1 MPDIRPN
8 MISPDQLKKGLRVT
22 EPKDGI
28 IVTALSV
35 GEDVAKLAE
44 ILDIVL
50 QHFKEKYKNKFF
62 QYAFFQYYCLKLLR
76 LSLNEKLGIQ
86 ELKLYE
92 KFLKYVPEQLYC
104 YIQYEFSFN
113 LSLKSSCLVFGLTR

>member
-50 QHFKEKYKNKFF
+50 QHFNEKYKNKFF
-62 QYAFFQYYCLKLLR
+62 QYAFFQ
-76 LSLNEKLGIQ
+76 
-86 ELKLYE
+86 
-92 KFLKYVPEQLYC
+92 
-104 YIQYEFSFN
+104 
-113 LSLKSSCLVFGLTR
+113 